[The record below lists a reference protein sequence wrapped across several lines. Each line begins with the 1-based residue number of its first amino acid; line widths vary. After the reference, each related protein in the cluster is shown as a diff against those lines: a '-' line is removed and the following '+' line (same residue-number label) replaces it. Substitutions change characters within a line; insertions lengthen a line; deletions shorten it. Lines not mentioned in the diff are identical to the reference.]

1 MSRLCVKLKLNLCVL
16 GHLSVIV
23 EVPQVQVAH
32 SIHTCKHSGVSR
44 RPHDIINV
52 IRVIF
57 KGVQRLIVLRKWF
70 SEVLCPKTLYAVAC
84 SCYQKHQMRR
94 NFTNAASFP
103 PILGKHIRIR
113 VTQHK
118 IHRVFHHRPTI
129 THTTLQSPKKQDI
142 IFNNK

>member
-1 MSRLCVKLKLNLCVL
+1 MSRLCVKLKLNLCVP
-16 GHLSVIV
+16 GYLSVIV

-32 SIHTCKHSGVSR
+32 SIHTRKQSGVSR

-57 KGVQRLIVLRKWF
+57 KGVQRLIVLRKDVM
-70 SEVLCPKTLYAVAC
+70 VLCPMTPYVVAC

-94 NFTNAASFP
+94 DFNNAVSFP
-103 PILGKHIRIR
+103 SILGKHIRIR

-129 THTTLQSPKKQDI
+129 THKTLQSPKKQDI
-142 IFNNK
+142 IFNKQ